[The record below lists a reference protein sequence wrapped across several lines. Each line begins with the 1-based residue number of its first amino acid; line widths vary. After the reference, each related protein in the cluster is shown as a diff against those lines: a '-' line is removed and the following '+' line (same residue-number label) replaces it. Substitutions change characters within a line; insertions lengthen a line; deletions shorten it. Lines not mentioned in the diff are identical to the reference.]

1 MSSPQPTLRTTTG
14 PQQVWSPQRDAS
26 TAVADDEMSAQGANA
41 NRFMMTGPGAA
52 LRRILPWTLFIILAS
67 AIYLVSRSGLYT
79 PGSDVGYNL
88 GLAGGLMMLA
98 LLGYPLRK
106 RLGWM
111 SSAGRVSKWF
121 SLHMVLGVAGPT
133 LILLHCTLQ
142 WRSVNA
148 AIAFWCM
155 VVVASSGVLGRYLYR
170 HLHQGLYGRQL
181 TLSEVRTE
189 AATKLGKSKERLR
202 AEGAEDVYAALEAFK
217 RKSVVVESH
226 GWKRPLALATLGL
239 SARRAQSRLVADARD
254 PRAGQPYPS
263 QEAIDNALDCI
274 RAVQRSAQF
283 LPYERLFSL
292 WHVLHVPLVL
302 LLVLS
307 VIAHIVAVHMY

>member
-1 MSSPQPTLRTTTG
+1 MQTMAG
-14 PQQVWSPQRDAS
+14 HNGDAS
-26 TAVADDEMSAQGANA
+26 NHDTNTNHSSKSA
-41 NRFMMTGPGAA
+41 RESPVRSLVTW
-52 LRRILPWTLFIILAS
+52 LLVIAS
-67 AIYLVSRSGLYT
+67 SIAIYSVARSGLYT
-79 PGSDVGYNL
+79 PGSDIGYNL

-106 RLGWM
+106 RIGWM
-111 SSAGRVSKWF
+111 SSAGRVSRWF
-121 SLHMVLGVAGPT
+121 SVHMILGIAGPT

-142 WRSVNA
+142 WRSLNA
-148 AIAFWCM
+148 AVAFWCM
-155 VVVASSGVLGRYLYR
+155 VVVASSGLLGRYLYR

-189 AATKLGKSKERLR
+189 AATRVGKTRERLR
-202 AEGAEDVYAALEAFK
+202 SEGATDLIAVLDAFLRASAK
-217 RKSVVVESH
+217 VEEK
-226 GWKRPLALATLGL
+226 GWKHPHALGL
-239 SARRAQSRLVADARD
+239 LWFRARRAQSRLTSEARD
-254 PRAGQPYPS
+254 PRAGQPYAS
-263 QEAIDNALDCI
+263 QEAIDLAVECVGS
-274 RAVQRSAQF
+274 VQRSAQF